1 MTKVETILALWQDI
15 AAQDAAMS
23 VHFTEDAAIL
33 WPNTDESFS
42 VPEFVLANQEY
53 PGQWKAMVEQVDPSG
68 RFSIARVWSP
78 KAGSFRAV
86 SFFHWRENKIYRL
99 VEYWGDIETAPP
111 WRQALGLGRPIRPED
126 FL

>member
-1 MTKVETILALWQDI
+1 MTKVETILALWQDV
-15 AAQDAAMS
+15 AAQDAAIS
-23 VHFTEDAAIL
+23 VHFTEDAAIM

-42 VPEFVLANQEY
+42 VPEFVLANLEY

-78 KAGSFRAV
+78 EAGAFRAV